1 MRSIFRGL
9 ALLDAKT
16 VSGILRLRHAYA
28 MPWPKLPAD
37 AQTKPRSVAT
47 SSCSRKSVPRPLKER
62 IGLTDS
68 TLSTVDTPSR
78 LLSGSQSYCGEWRK
92 TGSMTLAARLIRST
106 ETEASI
112 ARRISIIGSPPPAR
126 DASRPGPPPPA
137 GGGGKA
143 QTSKKRRRPGGSQG
157 GAIDVHLIERP
168 PPVKS
173 YGRTCKN
180 TIICPESTDGQADDH
195 LRMHRLRR
203 REPSL

>member
-92 TGSMTLAARLIRST
+92 TGSITLAARLIRST

-112 ARRISIIGSPPPAR
+112 ARRISIREIPL
-126 DASRPGPPPPA
+126 RPGPLRVGGHLPPP
-137 GGGGKA
+137 
-143 QTSKKRRRPGGSQG
+143 PGG
-157 GAIDVHLIERP
+157 
-168 PPVKS
+168 
-173 YGRTCKN
+173 
-180 TIICPESTDGQADDH
+180 
-195 LRMHRLRR
+195 
-203 REPSL
+203 